1 MRRVLVIENQRLL
14 GAGIE
19 RLLRREADLQVV
31 GVMPENQGALLQ
43 AIGYSHADVVILDAS
58 ATDAA
63 GLLALLE
70 QYPGLRLV
78 LVSADD
84 GLVRTYEAHQV
95 IVTQAT
101 ELVALIK
108 S

>member
-1 MRRVLVIENQRLL
+1 VIENHRLL

-31 GVMPENQGALLQ
+31 GATPENQGALLQ
-43 AIGYSHADVVILDAS
+43 AIGHTRADVVILDAS

-70 QYPGLRLV
+70 LYPGLRLV
-78 LVSADD
+78 LVRVDD
-84 GLVRTYEAHQV
+84 GLVRTYEARQV

-101 ELVALIK
+101 ELVNLVR